1 MSSPPSTTP
10 VQVFGVK
17 ESQEASTS
25 TDKAAEDVT
34 LIGYTTI
41 PDVLTDTQL
50 QSIRGKL
57 DTIYEQQVV
66 EVDGEE
72 NLHLINDAFTVRCP
86 LAYDD
91 EFLEVATHSAVLAI
105 VERLLGDYFTLMLQN
120 GILNYPAKGT
130 RQNAGAWHRDLNYQH
145 FTSSRP
151 LSISALFCIDQFSQ
165 ETGGTHVL
173 PASHKTEKFPSP
185 DYVRSHEAVVNAPAG
200 SVLVF
205 DSMLFH
211 RGGLNT
217 SPNVRRAINH
227 MYTLPFVKPQISF
240 PQVLK
245 GKFSDDAFLRK
256 FLGYES
262 EPGQSVP
269 QWRQTKI
276 AQARRRA
283 KAVA

>member
-1 MSSPPSTTP
+1 MTQPTTTD
-10 VQVFGVK
+10 VHAFGVK
-17 ESQEASTS
+17 EYHDASTLI
-25 TDKAAEDVT
+25 DKAAEDVT
-34 LIGYTTI
+34 LIGYTI
-41 PDVLTDTQL
+41 IRDVLTDGQL
-50 QSIRGKL
+50 QSIRKKL
-57 DTIYEQQVV
+57 DAIYERQVT
-66 EVDGEE
+66 EVGGEE
-72 NLHLINDAFTVRCP
+72 QLHQINDAFTVRCP

-91 EFLEVATHSAVLAI
+91 EFLEVATQRAVLAV
-105 VERLLGDYFTLMLQN
+105 VEKLLGDYYTLMLQN

-130 RQNAGAWHRDLNYQH
+130 KQNAGAWHRDLNYQH

-151 LSISALFCIDQFSQ
+151 LSISALFCIDPFSQ
-165 ETGGTHVL
+165 ETGGTQVL

-185 DYVRSHEAVVNAPAG
+185 DYIRSHGTVVNATAG

-205 DSMLFH
+205 DSMMFH

-240 PQVLK
+240 PRVLD

-262 EPGQSVP
+262 EPGENVP

-276 AQARRRA
+276 AQAQART
-283 KAVA
+283 KATA